1 MSING
6 IVWVGSE
13 PLLEIDKNKMESGNI
28 MPIEISFEL
37 SDADLAHFRTMMQ
50 NVIAKSSHADEQE
63 VIRKARALVLEM
75 EQAELPEFVR
85 TRMTSLALLIDAVQ
99 DAEWQ
104 VPEEEK
110 QAIILSLAYFS
121 EPEDVVPDHIP
132 GLGYID
138 DAIMIEL
145 VLQDLSL
152 DLKAYREFCSFRATE
167 EARRGDN
174 AKVDR
179 ESWLEGT
186 RTQLR
191 ASMRRNRKSAK
202 PRLLSRIM

>member
-1 MSING
+1 
-6 IVWVGSE
+6 
-13 PLLEIDKNKMESGNI
+13 
-28 MPIEISFEL
+28 MPIEINFEL
-37 SDADLAHFRTMMQ
+37 SDADLAHFKTMMQ
-50 NVIAKSSHADEQE
+50 NVIAKSSHLEDAE
-63 VIRKARALVLEM
+63 IINKARTLVLEM
-75 EQAELPEFVR
+75 EKAELPEFVR
-85 TRMTSLALLIDAVQ
+85 SRMTSLALLIDAIEDV
-99 DAEWQ
+99 EWQ

-110 QAIILSLAYFS
+110 KAIILSLAYFS

-152 DLKAYREFCSFRATE
+152 DLRAYREFCSFRATE
-167 EARRGDN
+167 EARRGDD

-179 ESWLEGT
+179 ESWLAGT

-191 ASMRRNRKSAK
+191 ATMRRNRTSTK

>member
-1 MSING
+1 
-6 IVWVGSE
+6 
-13 PLLEIDKNKMESGNI
+13 
-28 MPIEISFEL
+28 MPIEINFEL
-37 SDADLAHFRTMMQ
+37 SDADLAHFKTMMQ
-50 NVIAKSSHADEQE
+50 NVIAKSNHTNEEEIIS
-63 VIRKARALVLEM
+63 KARKLILEM

-99 DAEWQ
+99 DVEWQ

-110 QAIILSLAYFS
+110 KAIILSLAYFS

-152 DLKAYREFCSFRATE
+152 DLRAYREFCSFRATE
-167 EARRGDN
+167 EARRGDE

-186 RTQLR
+186 RSQLR
-191 ASMRRNRKSAK
+191 ATMRRNRKSAK